1 MAKCV
6 SVSRIAYRLTV
17 IGGLAVMAAALALS
31 LLLPVAQS
39 NTMNNPIQISLAQP
53 GADVVKQ
60 SPVPIKQ
67 SGVDGLRMYEVGKYV
82 NRIEPIVAFKET
94 SGGITF
100 PVARNLDFY
109 EDNDGKGIYEIQ
121 VDLRLPV
128 IPKTLADTAAMSA
141 YDEAVRMIVQDTI
154 DRINQAH
161 WQRWIPFDSARLSGR
176 DTIAFKPGYRYR
188 GYPVDWQDTMGI
200 DPGDRLTQEDW
211 KNLANTWH
219 YWYWIKNGASIRIR
233 YQQMMRSSD
242 VPLLPERLVIIIR
255 SADSTSAQFY
265 GASEGDRMKYKQ
277 SEMLKSL
284 ESRKQSEADA
294 RAKGA
299 KILEDYKDYPV
310 GGVTLP
316 KSTH

>member
-1 MAKCV
+1 MRK
-6 SVSRIAYRLTV
+6 RIAYRLIV
-17 IGGLAVMAAALALS
+17 IGALAAMAAALALS
-31 LLLPVAQS
+31 FLLPIAQS
-39 NTMNNPIQISLAQP
+39 NTMDNPIQISLGQP

-60 SPVPIKQ
+60 SPVPIKH

-161 WQRWIPFDSARLSGR
+161 WQRWIPFDSPRLSGR

-188 GYPVDWQDTMGI
+188 GYPVDWRDMVGI
-200 DPGDRLTQEDW
+200 DPGYRLTQEDW
-211 KNLANTWH
+211 KSLANTWH
-219 YWYWIKNGASIRIR
+219 YWYWIKNGASIMMR
-233 YQQMMRSSD
+233 YEQAMRSSD
-242 VPLLPERLVIIIR
+242 APLLPETLAIIIK
-255 SADSTSAQFY
+255 SADDTSFGIY
-265 GASEGDRMKYKQ
+265 GPSEGDRMKYKQ
-277 SEMLKSL
+277 SELLKLL
-284 ESRKQSEADA
+284 ELRKQSEADA

-299 KILEDYKDYPV
+299 KILEDYKDYAV

-316 KSTH
+316 KSMH